1 MKPNVGFIGLGSMG
15 RHMAAKVAG
24 RYHTW
29 VFDLR
34 DEAVAELVAAGA
46 HAAKNVTEIAE
57 NCNWILLS
65 LPDDDVVDEVVFG
78 PTGLCGSLR
87 ENDVLVDC
95 GTTHPDHTRTIAA
108 RLAERG
114 VAFIDAPVSGMPS
127 GAADSTLSIMVGGDE
142 DAATTLKPVL
152 ETMGTPVYMGASGNG
167 QLTKMINNVL
177 YNISCAA
184 MAEMLPLAV
193 GLGLDPDKVR
203 EVVSTG
209 SGQSL
214 GFDYFS
220 GRVLRRVFDE
230 GYSLA
235 SGFKDMA
242 AVAEKAGALGA
253 PLPVFSGAL
262 ETYKTALDQGYGD
275 QSKGAMI
282 KVWEREMGLEV
293 RSR

>member
-24 RYHTW
+24 RYDTW

-78 PTGLCGSLR
+78 PTGLCETLR

-95 GTTHPDHTRTIAA
+95 GTTHPDRTRTIAA

-127 GAADSTLSIMVGGDE
+127 KAAESTLSIMVGGDE

-203 EVVSTG
+203 EVVSAGT
-209 SGQSL
+209 GQSL

-242 AVAEKAGALGA
+242 AVAEKAGALEA

-262 ETYKTALDQGYGD
+262 ETYKTALDLGYGD